1 MKFFNFLTGTLLLI
15 VIACLL
21 GGCKKKETTTEEI
34 VAVPDSVIIDTAH
47 VDSVKEVVEVVP
59 SKRADELFDDFVFAF
74 MKNRKFQK
82 QRILFPLS
90 NTVDGEKS
98 TIEANEWT
106 FDRMYS
112 QQDVYTLIFDSMKG
126 EKAAK
131 DTTLRNV
138 VVEEL
143 NLENSRTKKY
153 DFNRV
158 HGEWK
163 LTAISDQVM
172 GDSPNSEFYTFYHR
186 FATDSDYRRQHIA
199 SALAYSTYDYD
210 DFKTVNKT
218 ISPEEFDEV
227 SPELPQTK
235 ITNILYGQHY
245 KNSNLRVLSIRGLS
259 DGMECSLVFKK
270 INGEWMLTYLDN

>member
-1 MKFFNFLTGTLLLI
+1 MKKFNFLTGALLLI
-15 VIACLL
+15 LISCLL

-34 VAVPDSVIIDTAH
+34 VAVPDSVITDTAR
-47 VDSVKEVVEVVP
+47 VDTVKEVVEVVP

-90 NTVDGEKS
+90 STVDGEKTS
-98 TIEANEWT
+98 IAANEWD

-131 DTTLRNV
+131 DTTIKNV

-143 NLENSRTKKY
+143 NLETIRTKKY
-153 DFNRV
+153 DFNRIQ
-158 HGEWK
+158 GEWK

-172 GDSPNSEFYTFYHR
+172 EDSPNSEFYSFYHR
-186 FATDSDYRRQHIA
+186 FATESEYRLQHIA
-199 SALAYSTYDYD
+199 KSLAYSTYDYD
-210 DFKTVNKT
+210 NFETVNKT
-218 ISPEEFDEV
+218 ITPEEFEEV

-235 ITNILYGQHY
+235 ITNILYGQNY
-245 KNSNLRVLSIRGLS
+245 KNSKLRVLSIRGLS

-270 INGEWMLTYLDN
+270 INGEWVLTHLDN